1 MKESNKKLENILN
14 QIEMKIATYK
24 IMWDADKRISVLE
37 NVITRK

>member
-24 IMWDADKRISVLE
+24 IMWDAAKRISVLE